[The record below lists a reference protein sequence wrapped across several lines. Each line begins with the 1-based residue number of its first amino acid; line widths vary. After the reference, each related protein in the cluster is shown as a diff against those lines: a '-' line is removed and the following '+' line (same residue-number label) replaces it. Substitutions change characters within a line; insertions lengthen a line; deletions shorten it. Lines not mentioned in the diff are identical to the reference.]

1 MDIIDG
7 ATQGNEG
14 DALLCM
20 DRKPPGCSLPLTAGK
35 RHRIHHLGTEI
46 KSNSD
51 QNIEILFEIYNIQFS
66 LGKLLSN
73 CSRFVALS
81 TYLAL
86 GHVLK
91 HFSPVC

>member
-14 DALLCM
+14 DALRRM

-35 RHRIHHLGTEI
+35 RNKIQDLGTDI

-51 QNIEILFEIYNIQFS
+51 QNISIL
-66 LGKLLSN
+66 LL
-73 CSRFVALS
+73 CQLF
-81 TYLAL
+81 
-86 GHVLK
+86 
-91 HFSPVC
+91 